1 MRTFFFFLLDQ
12 IKSPV
17 PFFAISQALTGLFRQ
32 ILSESEPQL
41 VIWRQR
47 LSTALGKEGRILF
60 DVLPTLENLFKNNW
74 VKTLPPV
81 TQLGPT
87 ESEERFQGVVRR
99 VLRVFARSGSPLVIF
114 FDDLQW
120 GLSSD
125 IAFILSLISKDDAT
139 SSSSDS
145 MLLLCAFRDV
155 GTDPNHIINSA
166 LLPKLDEVHLKIAL
180 NPLSLSDVMAFVSE
194 SFKNPTSTSANSC
207 ARIAKEDASLRG
219 LSELILQR
227 TLGSPLF
234 VAQVGLLSSRR
245 SHIELFKLTFNSPFS
260 SYSKLFT
267 LKDSSPSTSLSTNG
281 IGISTL

>member
-1 MRTFFFFLLDQ
+1 MVSSFPNLSFPDFSENFLTDFLFSLRSDQ

-41 VIWRQR
+41 VIWRKR

-60 DVLPTLENLFKNNW
+60 DVLPTLENVFKNNW

-81 TQLGPT
+81 VNLGPT

-120 GLSSD
+120 STSSD
-125 IAFILSLISKDDAT
+125 IAFILSLVSKDDAT
-139 SSSSDS
+139 SSASDS
-145 MLLLCAFRDV
+145 MLLLCAFRDL
-155 GTDPNHIINSA
+155 GPDPEHIINTA
-166 LLPKLDEVHLKIAL
+166 LLPKLEEVHLKIAL
-180 NPLSLSDVMAFVSE
+180 NPLNLGDVMAFVSE
-194 SFKNPTSTSANSC
+194 SFKNPTSSSNNSC
-207 ARIAKEDASLRG
+207 AKIAKEDASLRG

-234 VAQVGLLSSRR
+234 VAQVCSIPSLLSKLS
-245 SHIELFKLTFNSPFS
+245 ELTFIKLSLATQS
-260 SYSKLFT
+260 SLR
-267 LKDSSPSTSLSTNG
+267 
-281 IGISTL
+281 